1 MTEKTLYICDFCGE
15 TFDDEESCLI
25 HEEREKHKKFENR
38 VAFFDDDG
46 NQVDDSDCAFTIWV
60 ADKEAFGYVNELL
73 SDDYCATIPQDFE
86 GKKFPNTFYYDE
98 NANWR
103 CLSDDVNT
111 LLRLE
116 KIVKEAIDKFPKM

>member
-15 TFDDEESCLI
+15 TFDDEVSCLT
-25 HEEREKHKKFENR
+25 HEEIEKHKKFKNR
-38 VAFFDDDG
+38 VAFFDGDG

-60 ADKEAFGYVNELL
+60 ADKEAFSYVNELL
-73 SDDYCATIPQDFE
+73 SEDCATIPLDFE
-86 GKKFPNTFYYDE
+86 GKEFPNTFYYDE
-98 NANWR
+98 NADWR

-116 KIVKEAIDKFPKM
+116 KNVKKAIDKFPKM

>member
-15 TFDDEESCLI
+15 TFDDEDSCLI
-25 HEEREKHKKFENR
+25 HEEREKHKKFKNR
-38 VAFFDDDG
+38 VAFFDGDG
-46 NQVDDSDCAFTIWV
+46 NQVGDSDCAFTIWV

-73 SDDYCATIPQDFE
+73 SEDYATIPLDFE

-98 NANWR
+98 NADWR

-116 KIVKEAIDKFPKM
+116 KNVKEAIDKFPKM

>member
-15 TFDDEESCLI
+15 TFDDEDSCLI
-25 HEEREKHKKFENR
+25 HEEREKHKKFKNR
-38 VAFFDDDG
+38 VAFFDGDD
-46 NQVDDSDCAFTIWV
+46 NQVGDSDCAFTIWV

-73 SDDYCATIPQDFE
+73 SEDSAMIPLDFE
-86 GKKFPNTFYYDE
+86 GKEFPNTFYYDE
-98 NANWR
+98 NGDWR

-116 KIVKEAIDKFPKM
+116 KNVKKVIDKFPKM

>member
-15 TFDDEESCLI
+15 TFSDEGSCLI
-25 HEEREKHKKFENR
+25 HEEREKHKKFKNR
-38 VAFFDDDG
+38 VAFFYVDC
-46 NQVDDSDCAFTIWV
+46 NQVGDSDCAFTIWV

-73 SDDYCATIPQDFE
+73 SEDEATIPQDFE
-86 GKKFPNTFYYDE
+86 GKEFPNTFYYNE
-98 NANWR
+98 NADWR

-116 KIVKEAIDKFPKM
+116 KNVKKAIDKFPKM

>member
-15 TFDDEESCLI
+15 TFDDEDSCLI
-25 HEEREKHKKFENR
+25 HEEREKHKKFKNR
-38 VAFFDDDG
+38 VAFFDGDG
-46 NQVDDSDCAFTIWV
+46 NQVGDSDCAFTIWV

-73 SDDYCATIPQDFE
+73 SENYATIPLDFE
-86 GKKFPNTFYYDE
+86 EKEFPNTFYYDE
-98 NANWR
+98 NADWR

-116 KIVKEAIDKFPKM
+116 KNVKKAIDKFPKM

>member
-15 TFDDEESCLI
+15 TFDDEDSCLI
-25 HEEREKHKKFENR
+25 HEEREKHKKFKNR
-38 VAFFDDDG
+38 VAFFDGDG
-46 NQVDDSDCAFTIWV
+46 NQVGDSDCAFTIWV

-73 SDDYCATIPQDFE
+73 SEDYATIPLDFE

-116 KIVKEAIDKFPKM
+116 KNVKEAIDKFPKM

>member
-25 HEEREKHKKFENR
+25 HEEREKHKKFKNR
-38 VAFFDDDG
+38 VVFFDGDG
-46 NQVDDSDCAFTIWV
+46 NQVGDSDCAFTIWV

-73 SDDYCATIPQDFE
+73 SEDYATIPLDFE
-86 GKKFPNTFYYDE
+86 GKEFPNTFYYDE
-98 NANWR
+98 NTDWR

-116 KIVKEAIDKFPKM
+116 KNVKKAIDKFPKM